1 MNLLPFFAAGL
12 AGSVHCVGMCGGIAG
27 ALAALPARSA
37 GARAA
42 SPDYSVNA
50 DDSTGVEKPLAD
62 AALAGAALSSIP
74 RKSPDSS
81 PRRVISIIAAPSAQ
95 RPAASFAY
103 GPAAGVHALT
113 RLVAYNAGRIAS
125 YVLAGAAAGS
135 LAEGML
141 GGALVRGAGAQMAVQ
156 MASYWLANAVLVL
169 TGLYLMGAAPAQALL
184 SVLEQ
189 LGRRWW
195 TRLLPRLSPL
205 LPVRTL
211 LQALAVGALWAWVP
225 CGMVYSMLVTAMLS
239 GSAATGGAIMLAFG
253 LGTLP
258 MLLLVGVLGVQL
270 RHWLQQRAVRMTCG
284 LLVLG
289 FGALG
294 MLRAGGWIHGSNG
307 LHGWAGLLCIGG
319 AS

>member
-12 AGSVHCVGMCGGIAG
+12 AGSVHCIGMCGGIAG

-37 GARAA
+37 GARVVSLDDFA
-42 SPDYSVNA
+42 ST
-50 DDSTGVEKPLAD
+50 DDATGAGKPLAD
-62 AALAGAALSSIP
+62 TALAGTATSSIP
-74 RKSPDSS
+74 RKSPDFL
-81 PRRVISIIAAPSAQ
+81 PRRVIPITAVPSAQ
-95 RPAASFAY
+95 RPAASFTY

-113 RLVAYNAGRIAS
+113 RLAAYNAGRIAS

-141 GGALVRGAGAQMAVQ
+141 GGALVRSAGAQMAVQ
-156 MASYWLANAVLVL
+156 MASYWLANSVLVL
-169 TGLYLMGAAPAQALL
+169 TGLYLMGAAPALALL
-184 SVLEQ
+184 GGLEQ

-195 TRLLPRLSPL
+195 ARLLPLLSPL

-239 GSAATGGAIMLAFG
+239 GSATTGGAIMLAFG

-258 MLLLVGVLGVQL
+258 MLLLVGVMGVQL
-270 RHWLQQRAVRMTCG
+270 RRWLQQRAVRMACG

-289 FGALG
+289 FGAIG

-307 LHGWAGLLCIGG
+307 LQGLARLLCVGG